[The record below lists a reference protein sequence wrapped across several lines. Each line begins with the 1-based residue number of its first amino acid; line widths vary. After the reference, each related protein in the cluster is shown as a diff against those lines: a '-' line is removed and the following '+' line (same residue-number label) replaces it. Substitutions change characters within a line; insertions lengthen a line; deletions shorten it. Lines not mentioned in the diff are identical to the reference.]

1 MNKGDVDIDFAD
13 RNRALES
20 LDYVSASIIKDGK
33 ITKHN
38 TGVYFHAAPIDPLT
52 GLCSLDYEAA
62 ESQGLFKI
70 DFLNVSVYDMVQD
83 ELHLVDLMTKPI
95 DWGVFAIPEFVEG
108 LFHLGNHSELTAKLK
123 PKSIEQLAMVLALI
137 RPGKRHLQRRCIEQG
152 FASIES
158 EIWLQDKDNYV
169 FKKSHA
175 VSYAMLVYVHANLTL
190 EQLEKDAKLVEQT
203 LTF

>member
-13 RNRALES
+13 RNKALEK
-20 LDYVSASIIKDGK
+20 LDYVPASIIKDNK

-38 TGVYFHAAPIDPLT
+38 TGVYFHAAPTDPLT
-52 GLCSLDYEAA
+52 GLCSLDYETA

-70 DFLNVSVYDMVQD
+70 DFLNVSVYDMVRD
-83 ELHLVDLMTKPI
+83 ENHLVEMMNKPI
-95 DWGVFAIPEFVEG
+95 DWGVFEIPEFVEG

-137 RPGKRHLQRRCIEQG
+137 RPGKRHLQRRCMEQG
-152 FASIES
+152 FASIEN
-158 EIWLQDKDNYV
+158 EIWLQDKENYA
-169 FKKSHA
+169 FKKAHA
-175 VSYAMLVYVHANLTL
+175 TSYAMLVYVHANLTL
-190 EQLEKDAKLVEQT
+190 EQLEKDAKLIEQT

>member
-13 RNRALES
+13 RNRALER

-62 ESQGLFKI
+62 ESRGLFKI
-70 DFLNVSVYDMVQD
+70 DFLNVSVYDMVRD
-83 ELHLVDLMTKPI
+83 EQHLVDMMTRPI
-95 DWGVFAIPEFVEG
+95 DWGVFEIPEFVEG

-123 PKSIEQLAMVLALI
+123 PKSIEQLAIVLALI
-137 RPGKRHLQRRCIEQG
+137 RPGKRHLQKRCIEQG
-152 FASIES
+152 FAIIEN
-158 EIWLQDKDNYV
+158 EIWQQDKDNYV
-169 FKKSHA
+169 FKKSHSI
-175 VSYAMLVYVHANLTL
+175 SYAMLVYVHANLAL
-190 EQLEKDAKLVEQT
+190 EQLEKDAM
-203 LTF
+203 LTA